1 MHFAGFAARLL
12 GSFSPM
18 TSRVKETRYTGA
30 CGEGVLLVLRMSLSR
45 ALNNVILSRS
55 CSRCGSQRQNPGTWF
70 RSIRQYTCAECGGI
84 EVVTYVSADW
94 PESFEGAVNFV
105 PEVVADERDIN
116 QWQRC
121 DMAQKPAALP
131 PLRSGRK
138 RCGVDRVT
146 ADAEPSRR
154 GVSPC

>member
-84 EVVTYVSADW
+84 EVVTY
-94 PESFEGAVNFV
+94 
-105 PEVVADERDIN
+105 DEKLKLFAK
-116 QWQRC
+116 
-121 DMAQKPAALP
+121 AQLMRLP
-131 PLRSGRK
+131 S
-138 RCGVDRVT
+138 
-146 ADAEPSRR
+146 E
-154 GVSPC
+154 